1 MLTSEG
7 NMTVKL
13 RTSKR
18 TMDIFESVKKKE
30 NLEPFVLSKIA
41 IALSIRMG
49 SFGDDIKRSDNDGL
63 ELNRQTIFGEHDL
76 LFRCL
81 IINNEKRLITESEYF
96 PKLVKA
102 HLDRGAE
109 LLANEKKYS
118 RNFYTNL
125 CNLNEGI

>member
-1 MLTSEG
+1 
-7 NMTVKL
+7 MTVKL
-13 RTSKR
+13 RTSKK
-18 TMDIFESVKKKE
+18 TMDIFESLKKKE
-30 NLEPFVLSKIA
+30 SLEPFVLSKIA

-49 SFGDDIKRSDNDGL
+49 PFGDDIERTDNEGL

-81 IINNEKRLITESEYF
+81 ITNNERRVISENEYF

-102 HLDRGAE
+102 HLERGAE